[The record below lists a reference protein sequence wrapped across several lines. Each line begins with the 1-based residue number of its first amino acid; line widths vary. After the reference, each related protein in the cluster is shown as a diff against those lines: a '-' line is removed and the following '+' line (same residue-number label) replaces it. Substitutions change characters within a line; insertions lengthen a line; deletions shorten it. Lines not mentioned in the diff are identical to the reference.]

1 MSAIAFDTVLHEA
14 LALPF
19 DQRSFLATQLIAS
32 LDEDDLDLSPAWTTE
47 ALKHSEE
54 LTNGSVTPL
63 TLEAFKTHTETMHE
77 ARALLVSQNSNNRT

>member
-32 LDEDDLDLSPAWTTE
+32 LDEDDLVA
-47 ALKHSEE
+47 AL
-54 LTNGSVTPL
+54 
-63 TLEAFKTHTETMHE
+63 AF
-77 ARALLVSQNSNNRT
+77 AQPPS

>member
-32 LDEDDLDLSPAWTTE
+32 LEEDDTGISPAWTTE
-47 ALKHSEE
+47 ALKRSEE
-54 LTNGSVTPL
+54 LTNRSVTPL
-63 TLEAFKTHTETMHE
+63 SLEAFKTHVES
-77 ARALLVSQNSNNRT
+77 RVNG

>member
-32 LDEDDLDLSPAWTTE
+32 LDEEDENLDPEWTQE
-47 ALKHSEE
+47 IQRR
-54 LTNGSVTPL
+54 
-63 TLEAFKTHTETMHE
+63 LETAQLHPSGRMSHDKIMAD
-77 ARALLVSQNSNNRT
+77 ARALLLSHPSGNGA